1 MPTIDTSSIEGF
13 ETMTADQKVEA
24 LLGVQIPEQV
34 DTTGMIQKTQFD
46 RVSSE
51 LAEAKRQLKSKMTDD
66 EAAKAA
72 NDQQIADMQAEI
84 QQLKLEKMESA
95 YKAKYLAMPGF
106 DEKLAEDTAKAMAAG
121 DMDKVFA
128 NQAKANVAYE
138 KSLRAELM
146 KSNPRPDGSGA
157 SGEPE
162 KDENVE
168 LAKSIGKARAEAA
181 KASNDILK
189 FYM

>member
-1 MPTIDTSSIEGF
+1 MPTIDTSTIEGF

-24 LLGVQIPEQV
+24 LLGIDIPAAV
-34 DTTGMIQKTQFD
+34 DTSGMIQKTQFD
-46 RVSSE
+46 KVSSE
-51 LAEAKRQLKSKMTDD
+51 LAEAKKQLKARMTDD
-66 EAAKAA
+66 EAAKVA

-84 QQLKLEKMESA
+84 QQLKLEKTESA

-121 DMDKVFA
+121 DMDKVFE
-128 NQAKANVAYE
+128 NQAKANAAYE
-138 KSLRAELM
+138 KSLKAELM

-157 SGEPE
+157 GGEPE
-162 KDENVE
+162 TQDNVE
-168 LAKSIGKARAEAA
+168 LAKSMGKVRAEAA

-189 FYM
+189 LYL